1 MYSKI
6 CLCLFM
12 FFLSSVSLADYSVDR
27 SSTTNGT
34 SYWGSSI
41 LRMEARV
48 SGNYLYIDAKKKDG
62 GSFSSTGTMHL
73 KVGSPETYG
82 VNRVSETIYA
92 GSATKF
98 LSHNMASY
106 TGYPKDFY
114 IRYESNEGGWAWAGP
129 IKVTYTEPTP
139 GTPLTPSASV
149 NGPTS
154 VSVSWNSIQYAQN
167 YALFRATSSSG
178 SYTQIQCS
186 SIRSRTDSGTHLA
199 ANTYYYYKI
208 KAGNSQAACT
218 NYSSGTGWSG
228 FSSYQRVRT
237 ESYGNPYV
245 SSLSSNQTLNPGG
258 SYSLRGTVYASSG
271 DRLNK
276 VTASVTGP
284 GISGSNSTAMTS
296 GSINSSSYSLT
307 GFTFRTS
314 TFSTPGTYT
323 VGIWA
328 DTQAHAAK
336 LIGQFSVSVIDI
348 TPNVSSVSPS
358 NAILNQQT
366 TFTVSG
372 QNLPSTLVLFVP
384 ECASMASP
392 GGSSSSRQ
400 FRCTPSYTAGTKASL
415 VKDKSGGVTLHNFN
429 VSVVDTSTKVTSV
442 SPSNV
447 TLNQLTT
454 FTVSGQN
461 LPSTLSLFIPECASM
476 ASLGGSG
483 SSRQFRCTPSYTA
496 GSKASL
502 VKDKSGGTTLHNFSI
517 SVVDTS
523 IKVTSVSPVS
533 VTLNELTT
541 FTVNG
546 QNLPSTLIP
555 YIPECAGMTSL
566 GGSGNSR
573 QFRCTPSYT
582 AGVKASLV
590 KGKTEGETLYNFNVT
605 VVDTSIKVTSVSPT
619 SVTLNQPTTFTVSGQ
634 NLPSTLIAYIPECED
649 MTSLGGNGSSHQFS
663 CTPSYTEGTKASL
676 VKDKTEGTTL
686 YAFNVSVM
694 DTSIKVTSVSPTNVT
709 LNQPTTFT
717 VSGQNLPSTL
727 IAYISE
733 CEGMTSLG
741 GSDNSRQFSC
751 TPSYTVGTKASLVK
765 DQSEGTT
772 LYSFNV
778 SVTETSSTET
788 TESFQNRWRLS
799 NLSLNSN
806 AQWVIKDRSDYSA
819 YNICQLNNSSYCL
832 NIEDGSLKSSS
843 IQEHWHSALWTF
855 ESVGDGYVRIKNKW
869 QPDVYINVETS
880 STPQA
885 STILSG
891 WISAH
896 WKRAEISTEN
906 KYLNVSDWAQDA
918 AEYMVLQ
925 EIVDDS
931 ANHDLQGTSPTNRA
945 ELATM
950 LYRALGGGK
959 SNADAQFNS
968 WVGTKPESVFLDVND
983 ATVWYYDEVTYLSHL
998 RFNDAV
1004 TVFGRGSGNAINPL
1018 FNPANTISRAWALK
1032 AILESWNI
1040 APLNSFSGVALFDD
1054 VPASHPAAG
1063 YIYRAVQEGLVNGD
1077 DETNTYRPDDP
1088 VNRQDLFVI
1097 LHRLLDSE
1105 ANVIKKLINKPVINS
1120 DSFSQ
1125 DSTNNDARIGVRYE
1139 QPVCYGVNAP
1149 VIAIVK
1155 ESEGIETIG
1164 ESERYEVNLRVD
1176 VTSNGD
1182 GNCVDSNQITHTR
1195 DLFAAWKADGG
1206 VFVDNTSTNIPF
1218 SSVRWIAPDKSHSG
1232 TLGDDFHIV
1241 AYVGNNLGSE
1251 VSSQIALSLNTV
1263 STSSN
1268 NPTVSMDALPAQV
1281 NAGTQI
1287 ILQGEAE
1294 DSGDSTRATYGIRE
1308 VMLEYSVDG
1317 SDWQSIARN
1326 LSVDENNIWR
1336 YEWFALDV
1344 TGSLTVRV
1352 LARNVEGRV
1361 NSGSVTSSTSITP
1374 QMRISGYALD
1384 VNGQPLENAT
1394 ITLNGS
1400 ASSSVLSDNNGSFSF
1415 SSLLVGTYTVQAS
1428 KSDLQS
1434 SIESIFISTSNPK
1447 QQIQLVAINTIPDL
1461 AVIVSSITPASAN
1474 LNEFTTFT
1482 VNGSNLPSSLVFEL
1496 GGCANIIVLP
1506 PSADEAQFQ
1515 CKLDLKGSQSGVIK
1529 NSDGIVLKTFVV
1541 SVVNPLDKDDDG
1553 MLDVWEVTHGFNPDD
1568 PSDQLLDQDGDGL
1581 TNLDE
1586 FGYGTNPNKK
1596 DSDGDGMDD
1605 EDEIDS
1611 RRNPNDPKDG
1621 ANPRFIVPILK
1632 LLLG

>member
-1 MYSKI
+1 MITKKHTS
-6 CLCLFM
+6 LFL
-12 FFLSSVSLADYSVDR
+12 FFLLFISIKAFAGYSIDS

-41 LRMEARV
+41 LRMEARI
-48 SGNYLYIDAKKKDG
+48 SGNYLYIDAEKKDG
-62 GSFSSTGTMHL
+62 GSFSSTGTMYL
-73 KVGSPETYG
+73 KVGSPESYG
-82 VNRVSETIYA
+82 ANRVSKTIYA
-92 GSATKF
+92 GSSSSF
-98 LSHNMASY
+98 LSHNIASY

-114 IRYESNEGGWAWAGP
+114 IRYESNDGGWAWAGP

-186 SIRSRTDSGTHLA
+186 NGRSRTDSGTHLA

-218 NYSSGTGWSG
+218 SYSSGTGWSG

-258 SYSLRGTVYASSG
+258 NYSLRGTVYASSG

-336 LIGQFSVSVIDI
+336 LIGQFSVSVVDI

-384 ECASMASP
+384 ECASLVSL

-429 VSVVDTSTKVTSV
+429 ISVVDTSTKVTSV
-442 SPSNV
+442 SPSNA

-476 ASLGGSG
+476 ASLGGSD

-502 VKDKSGGTTLHNFSI
+502 VKDKSGGTTLHNFSV

-566 GGSGNSR
+566 GGSSSSR

-582 AGVKASLV
+582 AGVKASLI
-590 KGKTEGETLYNFNVT
+590 KDKTEGETLHNFNVT

-619 SVTLNQPTTFTVSGQ
+619 SVTLNQPTTFTVRGQ
-634 NLPSTLIAYIPECED
+634 NLPSTLIAYIPECEA

-663 CTPSYTEGTKASL
+663 CAPSYTEGTKASL
-676 VKDKTEGTTL
+676 VKDKTEGETL
-686 YAFNVSVM
+686 YNFNVTVV
-694 DTSIKVTSVSPTNVT
+694 DTSIEVTSVSPTTVT

-717 VSGQNLPSTL
+717 VNGQNLPATL
-727 IAYISE
+727 VLFVPE
-733 CEGMTSLG
+733 CASLTPLG
-741 GSDNSRQFSC
+741 GNTNSRQFSC
-751 TPSYTVGTKASLVK
+751 MPSYTVGAKASLVK
-765 DQSEGTT
+765 DKSGGAE
-772 LYSFNV
+772 LYTFSVTVGYEDKYANV
-778 SVTETSSTET
+778 S
-788 TESFQNRWRLS
+788 
-799 NLSLNSN
+799 
-806 AQWVIKDRSDYSA
+806 
-819 YNICQLNNSSYCL
+819 
-832 NIEDGSLKSSS
+832 G
-843 IQEHWHSALWTF
+843 
-855 ESVGDGYVRIKNKW
+855 
-869 QPDVYINVETS
+869 
-880 STPQA
+880 
-885 STILSG
+885 
-891 WISAH
+891 
-896 WKRAEISTEN
+896 
-906 KYLNVSDWAQDA
+906 WAQGA
-918 AEYMVLQ
+918 ADYMVQQ
-925 EIVDDS
+925 EIIDDS

-945 ELATM
+945 ELATV

-968 WVGTKPESVFLDVND
+968 WAGAKPESVFLDIND

-1004 TVFGRGSGNAINPL
+1004 TVFGRGSGNEINPL

-1040 APLNSFSGVALFDD
+1040 APLSSFSGVTLFDD
-1054 VPASHPAAG
+1054 VPTSHPAAG
-1063 YIYRAVQEGLVNGD
+1063 YIYRAVQEGLVKGD
-1077 DETNTYRPDDP
+1077 DESNTYRPDDP

-1105 ANVIKKLINKPVINS
+1105 ANIIKKQINKPVINS

-1125 DSTNNDARIGVRYE
+1125 DSTSNDARIGVRYE

-1164 ESERYEVNLRVD
+1164 ESERYVVNLRINI
-1176 VTSNGD
+1176 TSSGD
-1182 GNCVDSNQITHTR
+1182 GSCVDSNQLTHTR

-1232 TLGDDFHIV
+1232 ASGDDFNIV

-1251 VSSQIALSLNTV
+1251 VSSQISLSLNTV

-1268 NPTVSMDALPAQV
+1268 NPTVSMNALPAQV
-1281 NAGTQI
+1281 DAGTQI

-1336 YEWFALDV
+1336 YEWFAPDV

-1352 LARNVEGRV
+1352 LARNVEGRI
-1361 NSGSVTSSTSITP
+1361 NSGSVTRSTNITP

-1384 VNGQPLENAT
+1384 VDGQPLENAT

-1400 ASSSVLSDNNGSFSF
+1400 VSSSVLSDNNGSFSF
-1415 SSLLVGTYTVQAS
+1415 SGLSVGTYTVQAN

-1434 SIESIFISTSNPK
+1434 SVESISISTSNPK
-1447 QQIQLVAINTIPDL
+1447 QQIQLVAISTIPDL
-1461 AVIVSSITPASAN
+1461 VVIISNITPISAN

-1482 VNGSNLPSSLVFEL
+1482 ISGSNLPSDLVFEL
-1496 GGCANIIVLP
+1496 ASCTNVIVFP
-1506 PSADEAQFQ
+1506 PSANEAQFQ

-1529 NSDGIVLKTFVV
+1529 SSDGAVLKTFVV
-1541 SVVNPLDKDDDG
+1541 SVVNPLDKDGDG
-1553 MLDVWEVTHGFNPDD
+1553 MLDVWEVTHGFNPND
-1568 PSDQLLDQDGDGL
+1568 PGDQLLDQDGDGL
-1581 TNLDE
+1581 TNLNE
-1586 FGYGTNPNKK
+1586 FDYGTDPNKK
-1596 DSDGDGMDD
+1596 DSDEDGMNDK
-1605 EDEIDS
+1605 EEISYGRD
-1611 RRNPNDPKDG
+1611 PNDSKDG
-1621 ANPRFIVPILK
+1621 LNGNFTTIIPIIEF
-1632 LLLG
+1632 LLE